1 LSCSFQTSGV
11 IIQAMTSKKS
21 ESSPRDWEYYQETF
35 RELFE
40 EFTRDVLVDQ
50 ADHYMNMVGFT
61 PGSSIEGT

>member
-1 LSCSFQTSGV
+1 
-11 IIQAMTSKKS
+11 MTSKKS